1 MKFALCNEV
10 VRELPF
16 AAQCDL
22 AAALGYDGIELAP
35 FTLHDEPH
43 LLPAA
48 ERQAVRRAA
57 ADAGV
62 AITGLHW
69 LLVTPKGLSI
79 TSADDAV
86 RERTVEVMRRQIG
99 LCADLG
105 GSVLVHGSP
114 QQRRLPPGDEAAAR
128 ERGLACFA
136 AVAGEAEKAGVTY
149 CVEALAATETEFVNT
164 LSEAVAIVQ
173 RIGSPALRTML
184 DCSAAAQ
191 QETETPAA
199 LLDRWLPTGHIA
211 HVQVND
217 RNRRGPGQGDDPF
230 APVLAALRRLGYAG
244 TVAVEPFDYVPDG
257 PTAAARPIG
266 YLKGLEEALS
276 WQTRSN

>member
-69 LLVTPKGLSI
+69 LLVGRPGRIRALERFI
-79 TSADDAV
+79 DHVLAHDRVWCCRRIDIARHW
-86 RERTVEVMRRQIG
+86 RERHSH
-99 LCADLG
+99 G
-105 GSVLVHGSP
+105 G
-114 QQRRLPPGDEAAAR
+114 
-128 ERGLACFA
+128 
-136 AVAGEAEKAGVTY
+136 
-149 CVEALAATETEFVNT
+149 
-164 LSEAVAIVQ
+164 
-173 RIGSPALRTML
+173 
-184 DCSAAAQ
+184 
-191 QETETPAA
+191 
-199 LLDRWLPTGHIA
+199 
-211 HVQVND
+211 
-217 RNRRGPGQGDDPF
+217 
-230 APVLAALRRLGYAG
+230 
-244 TVAVEPFDYVPDG
+244 
-257 PTAAARPIG
+257 
-266 YLKGLEEALS
+266 
-276 WQTRSN
+276 